1 MKPQEPQLSQL
12 LHLASQSPRRRMM
25 MGWLGIPIATT
36 QADIDETPLPGEIP
50 AHLATRL
57 AREKA
62 QAVVA
67 LQPNTMV
74 LTADTVVD
82 FDGEALGK
90 PATTAEARETLRRL
104 REGLHRVHTGV
115 ALTRAGGRS
124 GRPHGAESCRS
135 DDAGPSGHTHV
146 RCVTTEVTMRPYTDA
161 EIEAYIATGDPMDKA
176 GAYAIQH
183 PEFHPVEQLHVCY
196 ANVVGLPL
204 CAVVRLLH
212 RAGWTFSIDVPALCY
227 LHFGYRCPG
236 PDAGV
241 EV

>member
-1 MKPQEPQLSQL
+1 
-12 LHLASQSPRRRMM
+12 

-36 QADIDETPLPGEIP
+36 QVELDETPLPGEAP

-57 AREKA
+57 ARLKA
-62 QAVVA
+62 QAA
-67 LQPNTMV
+67 IDARPDTLV

-82 FDGEALGK
+82 SDCESLGK
-90 PATTAEARETLRRL
+90 PADAAEAREILLRL
-104 REGLHRVHTGV
+104 REGRHQVHTGV
-115 ALTRAGGRS
+115 ALACSGGR
-124 GRPHGAESCRS
+124 
-135 DDAGPSGHTHV
+135 THV
-146 RCVTTEVTMRPYTDA
+146 RRVTTDVAMRPYTDA

-183 PEFHPVEQLHVCY
+183 QEFHPVAQLEVCY

-204 CAVVRLLH
+204 CAVVGLLQQ
-212 RAGWTFSIDVPALCY
+212 AGWTLSIDVPVLCY

>member
-1 MKPQEPQLSQL
+1 
-12 LHLASQSPRRRMM
+12 MM

-36 QADIDETPLPGEIP
+36 QADIDETPLPGEAP

-57 AREKA
+57 ARMKA
-62 QAVVA
+62 QATINA
-67 LQPNTMV
+67 RPDTLV

-82 FDGEALGK
+82 FDAESLGK
-90 PATTAEARETLRRL
+90 PVDAAEAREMLLRL
-104 REGLHRVHTGV
+104 REGRHQVHTGV
-115 ALTRAGGRS
+115 ALVGPGGETR
-124 GRPHGAESCRS
+124 
-135 DDAGPSGHTHV
+135 V
-146 RCVTTEVTMRPYTDA
+146 RRVTTDVAMRPYTDA
-161 EIEAYIATGDPMDKA
+161 EIEAYIATGDPTDKA

-183 PEFHPVEQLHVCY
+183 QGFHPVAQLKVCY

-204 CAVVRLLH
+204 CAVVILLQQV
-212 RAGWTFSIDVPALCY
+212 GWILSIDIPALCY

>member
-1 MKPQEPQLSQL
+1 
-12 LHLASQSPRRRMM
+12 M
-25 MGWLGIPIATT
+25 MGWLGTPIATT
-36 QADIDETPLPGEIP
+36 QADIDETPLPGEVP

-57 AREKA
+57 ARLKA
-62 QAVVA
+62 QAA
-67 LQPNTMV
+67 ITARPDTLI

-82 FDGEALGK
+82 FDCESLGK
-90 PATTAEARETLRRL
+90 PADAAEAREMLLRL
-104 REGLHRVHTGV
+104 REGRHRVHTGV
-115 ALTRAGGRS
+115 ALACS
-124 GRPHGAESCRS
+124 GRLGS
-135 DDAGPSGHTHV
+135 DEETLV
-146 RCVTTEVTMRPYTDA
+146 RRVTTAVAMRPYTDA

-183 PEFHPVEQLHVCY
+183 QEFHPVAQLEVCY

-204 CAVVRLLH
+204 CAVVILLQQ
-212 RAGWTFSIDVPALCY
+212 AGWTLSVDVPALCY

>member
-1 MKPQEPQLSQL
+1 MHTDNDVIPALY
-12 LHLASQSPRRRMM
+12 LASQSPRRRMM

-36 QADIDETPLPGEIP
+36 QAELDETPLPGELP

-57 AREKA
+57 ARMKA
-62 QAVVA
+62 QAA
-67 LQPNTMV
+67 IAGRPNTLV

-82 FDGEALGK
+82 FERESLGK
-90 PATTAEARETLRRL
+90 PADAAEAREMLLRL
-104 REGLHRVHTGV
+104 REGGHQVHTGV
-115 ALTRAGGRS
+115 ALA
-124 GRPHGAESCRS
+124 RPDGE
-135 DDAGPSGHTHV
+135 THV
-146 RCVTTEVTMRPYTDA
+146 RRVTTDVAMRPYTDA
-161 EIEAYIATGDPMDKA
+161 EIEAYIATGDPLDKA

-183 PEFHPVEQLHVCY
+183 QGFHPVEKVQVCY

-204 CAVVRLLH
+204 CAVVTLLQQ
-212 RAGWTFSIDVPALCY
+212 AGWTLSIDVPVLCY

>member
-1 MKPQEPQLSQL
+1 
-12 LHLASQSPRRRMM
+12 

-36 QADIDETPLPGEIP
+36 QAELDETPLPAELP

-57 AREKA
+57 AEMKA
-62 QAVVA
+62 QAVITARPDA
-67 LQPNTMV
+67 LI

-82 FDGEALGK
+82 FNGESLGK
-90 PATTAEARETLRRL
+90 PADAAEAREMLLRL
-104 REGLHRVHTGV
+104 REGRHQVHTGV
-115 ALTRAGGRS
+115 ALTCS
-124 GRPHGAESCRS
+124 GRPRPDGEV
-135 DDAGPSGHTHV
+135 HV
-146 RCVTTEVTMRPYTDA
+146 RRVTTDVAMRPYTDA

-183 PEFHPVEQLHVCY
+183 QEFHPVDEVQVCY

-204 CAVVRLLH
+204 CAVARLLQQ
-212 RAGWTFSIDVPALCY
+212 AGWTFSVDVPALCS

>member
-1 MKPQEPQLSQL
+1 
-12 LHLASQSPRRRMM
+12 

-36 QADIDETPLPGEIP
+36 QADIDETPLPGEEP

-57 AREKA
+57 ARMKA
-62 QAVVA
+62 RAA
-67 LQPNTMV
+67 IASRPNTLV

-82 FDGEALGK
+82 FDCESLGK
-90 PATTAEARETLRRL
+90 PADAAEAREMLRRL
-104 REGLHRVHTGV
+104 REGRHQVHTGV
-115 ALTRAGGRS
+115 ALACS
-124 GRPHGAESCRS
+124 GRPCPDGE
-135 DDAGPSGHTHV
+135 THV
-146 RCVTTEVTMRPYTDA
+146 RRVTTDVAMRPYTEA

-183 PEFHPVEQLHVCY
+183 REFHPVDKLQVCY

-204 CAVVRLLH
+204 CAVVRLLQQ
-212 RAGWTFSIDVPALCY
+212 AGWTLSIDVPALCY

-236 PDAGV
+236 SDAGV